1 MTERSEGIGEPGRR
15 PAGGERSESPEPEPE
30 TAPEILS
37 TVRIRPYLQA
47 ALAEEEAEPEADTGE
62 LPTVAP
68 VPTGL
73 RPFVLTSGRV
83 AGADP
88 AIGLETQVTA
98 RIDGMSWTSPP
109 VDRLSSELQEIVA
122 LCVEP
127 MSVAEISARLRM
139 HLGVTK
145 ILVGD
150 LRAAGHLDVHVCAV
164 EDAHDPDLIMRVI
177 DGLRAIS

>member
-1 MTERSEGIGEPGRR
+1 MTERSEVPEPD
-15 PAGGERSESPEPEPE
+15 AEPEPDVLP
-30 TAPEILS
+30 A
-37 TVRIRPYLQA
+37 VRIRPYLQA
-47 ALAEEEAEPEADTGE
+47 VLPEDAAEPEADTGE
-62 LPTVAP
+62 LPTVPP
-68 VPTGL
+68 VPLGL

-83 AGADP
+83 CGADP

-98 RIDGMSWTSPP
+98 RIDASSWTNP

-122 LCVEP
+122 LCAEP

-150 LRAAGHLDVHVCAV
+150 LRAAGHLDVHVCPV